1 MIETLKDFPADT
13 VAVRCSGFVTKAD
26 YDQVLLPEV
35 ARALKTNERLRLYYE
50 IAPDF
55 SGISTGA
62 MWEDFWVGM
71 QHLTRWKRIA
81 VVTDVPWI
89 EQMVVMFGFLL
100 PGATKVFRVGEEAE
114 ARAWLTKGTANGSS
128 AQRDSDAVP

>member
-13 VAVRCSGFVTKAD
+13 VAVRCRGFVTKAD

-35 ARALKTNERLRLYYE
+35 ERALNTNERLRLYYE

-55 SGISTGA
+55 SGISAGA

-89 EQMVVMFGFLL
+89 EQMVLMFGFLL
-100 PGATKVFRVGEEAE
+100 PGATRVFRVGEVGE
-114 ARAWLTKGTANGSS
+114 ARVWLTEGTGSGPL
-128 AQRDSDAVP
+128 AQRDSSAAP

>member
-1 MIETLKDFPADT
+1 MIETLRDFPADT

-26 YDQVLLPEV
+26 YDQVLVPEV
-35 ARALKTNERLRLYYE
+35 EQALKTNERLRLYYE

-71 QHLTRWKRIA
+71 QHLRRWKRIA
-81 VVTDVPWI
+81 VVTDVHWI
-89 EQMVVMFGFLL
+89 EQMVLMFSFLL
-100 PGATKVFRVGEEAE
+100 PGATRVFRAGEVGE
-114 ARAWLTKGTANGSS
+114 ARAWLAEGIRSGPLAR
-128 AQRDSDAVP
+128 RDSSTAP

>member
-1 MIETLKDFPADT
+1 MIETLKDFPVDT

-26 YDQVLLPEV
+26 YDQVLVPEV
-35 ARALKTNERLRLYYE
+35 EQALKTNERLRLYYE

-55 SGISTGA
+55 SGISPGA

-71 QHLTRWKRIA
+71 QHLMRWKRIA

-89 EQMVVMFGFLL
+89 EQMVCMFGFLL
-100 PGATKVFRVGEEAE
+100 PGATKVFRVGEGAE
-114 ARAWLTKGTANGSS
+114 ARAWLTEKTASGPL
-128 AQRDSDAVP
+128 A